1 SAMALDQLGRYQEAL
16 QQYDHA
22 LALQRG
28 MNDRF
33 GLVHTLQAKSYCL
46 WHVGRR
52 SEAVAHCEE
61 ALAQARQLT
70 DDRLIADLLRTLAGW
85 YDHLGHPS
93 RALAMWK
100 EYQVRHDSV
109 QASFFGERIAQLEVR
124 YDTERKE
131 RALQEREAQL
141 EQEVEVRRH
150 RTTERNILMVCTAL
164 LIITA

>member
-1 SAMALDQLGRYQEAL
+1 
-16 QQYDHA
+16 
-22 LALQRG
+22 
-28 MNDRF
+28 
-33 GLVHTLQAKSYCL
+33 
-46 WHVGRR
+46 
-52 SEAVAHCEE
+52 
-61 ALAQARQLT
+61 
-70 DDRLIADLLRTLAGW
+70 
-85 YDHLGHPS
+85 
-93 RALAMWK
+93 ALAMWK

-164 LIITA
+164 LIITAAVLYRNVRHRRRLAEQERQSYEDRIKDQMQRSEVRALNALIEGQEKERGRIARDLHDRVGSMLSAIKSQFGALDEHAAPGPYTKVL